1 MAAMSEE
8 HSGLTG
14 FSGVARLFPL
24 PNLVLFPRVLQPL
37 HIFEARYRQL
47 TADALAGDRLIAMS
61 LLRDNWETDYDG
73 NPAIHP
79 VACLGKIVADQRLDD
94 GRYHLMLRGMSRVR
108 IVRELPGPKLYRRA
122 EVALL
127 ADVEIPKTA
136 RQQWRRRLLAA
147 VTRWFEDKGGVQKE
161 LHKVLTSKLPLGALA
176 DILSFALPL
185 SLQVKQR
192 QLEEVVVERRLEC
205 LLAYLPTVE
214 PSATSGPERKFPPG
228 FSLN

>member
-47 TADALAGDRLIAMS
+47 TADALAGDRLIAMA
-61 LLRDNWETDYDG
+61 LLRDQWDKNYDG
-73 NPAIHP
+73 HPAIHP

-94 GRYHLMLRGMSRVR
+94 GRYHLMLRGMGRVR
-108 IVRELPGPKLYRRA
+108 IVREIPGPQLYRSA

-127 ADVEIPKTA
+127 ADFEITKHE
-136 RQQWRRRLLAA
+136 RQRWRRRLLTA
-147 VTRWFEDKGGVQKE
+147 VTRWFDDKGGVQKD
-161 LHKVLTSKLPLGALA
+161 LHKVLTSKMPLGALA

-185 SLQVKQR
+185 SLQTKQH
-192 QLEEVVVERRLEC
+192 QLEEVDVERRLKC
-205 LLAYLPTVE
+205 LLAHLPAEE
-214 PSATSGPERKFPPG
+214 PSSSTERKFPPG